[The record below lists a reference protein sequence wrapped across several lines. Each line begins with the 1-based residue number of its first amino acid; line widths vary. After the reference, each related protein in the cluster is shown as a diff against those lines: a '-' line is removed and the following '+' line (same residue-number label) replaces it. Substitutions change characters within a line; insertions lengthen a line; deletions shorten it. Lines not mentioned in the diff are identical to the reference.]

1 MFFNALVVS
10 YMTVPFNLSQAVA
23 KVEALLLPPDMETT
37 AYPVLI
43 MMSGLPGSGK
53 SYLSERL
60 AQELPAIVIESDRVR
75 KVLFPQSTYS
85 AQESAIVHRTCQ
97 ELIRRLLRKGV
108 RVIFDATNLVE
119 FQREFLYS
127 LAERSGAHL
136 LIVRTVAP
144 EPIIKERLEQR
155 KAKGN
160 SISDADW
167 QIYRRMSQRE
177 QKIHRP
183 HLCIDTSQDIEE
195 AIRKIVRTVRRCRGP
210 VE

>member
-1 MFFNALVVS
+1 
-10 YMTVPFNLSQAVA
+10 MTAPFNFSEAVA
-23 KVEALLLPPDMETT
+23 KVETLLLPSDMETT

-43 MMSGLPGSGK
+43 LMSGLPGSGK

-75 KVLFPQSTYS
+75 KALFPKPTYT
-85 AQESAIVHRTCQ
+85 AQESALVHRTCQ
-97 ELIRRLLRKGV
+97 ELIRRLLKKGV

-144 EPIIKERLEQR
+144 ESVIKERLEQR
-155 KAKGN
+155 KTKGD

-167 QIYRRMSQRE
+167 RVYRRMSQRE
-177 QKIHRP
+177 QKIYRP

-195 AIRKIVRTVRRCRGP
+195 AIRKIVRAIRRCRSP
-210 VE
+210 IE

>member
-1 MFFNALVVS
+1 
-10 YMTVPFNLSQAVA
+10 MTMPFDLSEAVA
-23 KVEALLLPPDMETT
+23 KVEALLLTPDMETT

-43 MMSGLPGSGK
+43 LMSGLPGSGK

-60 AQELPAIVIESDRVR
+60 AKELPAIVVESDRVR
-75 KVLFPQSTYS
+75 KALFPQPTYTV
-85 AQESAIVHRTCQ
+85 QESATVHRTCH

-119 FQREFLYS
+119 FQRELLYN
-127 LAERSGAHL
+127 LAEHSGAHL

-144 EPIIKERLEQR
+144 EPIIRERLEQR
-155 KAKGN
+155 KAKGD

-167 QIYRRMSQRE
+167 RVYRRMSQRE
-177 QKIHRP
+177 QKIRRT

-195 AIRKIVRTVRRCRGP
+195 AVRKIVRAVRRCRSP